1 MTDAAYVFATVIA
14 LGAVAVVLACMLGSV
29 VKSHGDE
36 RREWAAER
44 RSLVDRAI
52 ARHAG
57 ETIALDRAANRV
69 EKEKREPVLIEGMS

>member
-1 MTDAAYVFATVIA
+1 MIDGAVLATVIA
-14 LGAVAVVLACMLGSV
+14 LGTVALILACVLGTV

-44 RSLVDRAI
+44 RTLVDRAI

-57 ETIALDRAANRV
+57 ETIALDRAANAV
-69 EKEKREPVLIEGMS
+69 PKEHREPVLIEGMS

>member
-1 MTDAAYVFATVIA
+1 MSGYVFATVIA
-14 LGAVAVVLACMLGSV
+14 LGAVAVVLACVLYSV
-29 VKSHGDE
+29 VKSHGEE

-57 ETIALDRAANRV
+57 ETIALDRAANGV
-69 EKEKREPVLIEGMS
+69 QREPRESVLIEGMS

>member
-1 MTDAAYVFATVIA
+1 MNVAVVVATVIA
-14 LGAVAVVLACMLGSV
+14 LGAVAVALACVLGAV

-57 ETIALDRAANRV
+57 ETIAMDRAANAIPRD
-69 EKEKREPVLIEGMS
+69 RPEPVLIEGMT